1 MVPGLVL
8 EEGEGEK
15 EEKKEGEKRRGRRKR
30 GKERKEGKEGER
42 VLSLG
47 KHHRD
52 ECKNFFR
59 DVHCND
65 LKDLYS
71 EAREA
76 EGVDLGLIKDSFR
89 LMA

>member
-8 EEGEGEK
+8 EEGAGEK
-15 EEKKEGEKRRGRRKR
+15 EEKKEGEKRRGR
-30 GKERKEGKEGER
+30 RKEGKEGER

-47 KHHRD
+47 KHHRH

-71 EAREA
+71 ETREA